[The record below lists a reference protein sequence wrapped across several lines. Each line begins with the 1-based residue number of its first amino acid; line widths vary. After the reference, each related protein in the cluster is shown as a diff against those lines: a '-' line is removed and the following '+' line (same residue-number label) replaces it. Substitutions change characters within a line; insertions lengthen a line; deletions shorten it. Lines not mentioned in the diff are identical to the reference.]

1 MRLVEIV
8 SVKNQ
13 NPPDNPRLSTI
24 VGAREEWLHLP
35 REALLNISKTGVERS
50 SVTFVCLHTDATA
63 AFPY

>member
-13 NPPDNPRLSTI
+13 NPPDDPRLSTI
-24 VGAREEWLHLP
+24 VGAREERLHLL
-35 REALLNISKTGVERS
+35 REALLNVSKTGAERP
-50 SVTFVCLHTDATA
+50 SVAFVCLHTDATA